1 MEYELCGVVKI
12 ISEAKQERLGYP
24 NKIKNKIVLKYRP
37 KQSSKHLNLY
47 YYRTNDK
54 PSSEYNILYDY
65 MVDET
70 YTLDEARDKFP
81 ELFL

>member
-1 MEYELCGVVKI
+1 MDYKLCGVVKI
-12 ISEAKQERLGYP
+12 ISKDKQERLGYQ
-24 NKIKNKIVLKYRP
+24 NKIKNKIVLKYRLRR
-37 KQSSKHLNLY
+37 SSSVELY
-47 YYRTNDK
+47 YYRVNDK